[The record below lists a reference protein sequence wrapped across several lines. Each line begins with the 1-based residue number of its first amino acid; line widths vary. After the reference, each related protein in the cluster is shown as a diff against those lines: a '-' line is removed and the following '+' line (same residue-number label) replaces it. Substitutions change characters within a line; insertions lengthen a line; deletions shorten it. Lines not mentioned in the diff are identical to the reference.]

1 MNTSPTV
8 WLPAGQNLTEEQR
21 EALAV
26 PAWVKPNR
34 NMYSE
39 MLARSLQEKINAD
52 PKEAR
57 CAMEMLLD
65 QVASQNNREHW
76 GTAIVGSDNL
86 MMVLNQI
93 DWRLPGQIQQKQEQ
107 NLAQML
113 EVLV

>member
-1 MNTSPTV
+1 
-8 WLPAGQNLTEEQR
+8 
-21 EALAV
+21 
-26 PAWVKPNR
+26 
-34 NMYSE
+34 
-39 MLARSLQEKINAD
+39 
-52 PKEAR
+52 
-57 CAMEMLLD
+57 MEMLLD

>member
-1 MNTSPTV
+1 MNTSPKV
-8 WLPAGQNLTEEQR
+8 WLPAGQNLNEAKR

-26 PAWVKPNR
+26 TARVKPDRVN
-34 NMYSE
+34 YAE
-39 MLARSLQEKINAD
+39 MLASSLQKQINAD

-57 CAMEMLLD
+57 WVMEMLMD
-65 QVASQNNREHW
+65 QVASQNNQEHW

-93 DWRLPGQIQQKQEQ
+93 DWSLPGTIRQMQEQ